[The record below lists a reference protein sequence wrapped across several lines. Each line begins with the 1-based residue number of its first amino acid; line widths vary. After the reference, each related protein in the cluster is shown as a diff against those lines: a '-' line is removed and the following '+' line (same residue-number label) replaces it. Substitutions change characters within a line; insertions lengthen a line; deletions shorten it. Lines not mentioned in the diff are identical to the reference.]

1 MEPSKPD
8 LRLSEEDTHRLG
20 ALVMDI
26 AIRMFFVGLLIWF
39 SLSIV
44 GPFAMVVLWAII
56 LTVAMY
62 PVYSWLRGK
71 LGSGGRSSTLIT
83 FLGLLIILGPAAVLV
98 TSMIETVGELTD
110 GLQDGTLKAPP
121 PPDTLQGIPVI
132 GPKIHALWID
142 VSTNF
147 SGFIADHGDQVY
159 TGVKT
164 ALGSIAGFGGAIL
177 LFAVSII
184 ISAFLYGPGPELAEN
199 IRVFA
204 RRVAGARGGEFV
216 DMAGS
221 TIRNVSRGVVGI
233 SLIQSLLA
241 GVGLLVVGVPAAG
254 LIALGVLVLGIIQVG
269 PLILLL
275 PVIIWVWSS
284 MTTVVALMFTIY
296 IVPVVFLDNVLKPIV
311 MSKGLKTPMLVI
323 FIGVIGGTL
332 SYGLIGLF
340 AGPIVLAV
348 VYELLITWV
357 RLGDDED
364 AATNN
369 ATDHEARE

>member
-1 MEPSKPD
+1 
-8 LRLSEEDTHRLG
+8 
-20 ALVMDI
+20 
-26 AIRMFFVGLLIWF
+26 
-39 SLSIV
+39 
-44 GPFAMVVLWAII
+44 
-56 LTVAMY
+56 
-62 PVYSWLRGK
+62 

-83 FLGLLIILGPAAVLV
+83 LLGLLIILGPAAVLV
-98 TSMIETVGELTD
+98 TSMIETVGDLTD

-132 GPKIHALWID
+132 GPKIHTLWVE

-147 SGFIADHGDQVY
+147 TGFIAEHGDQVY
-159 TGVKT
+159 TGVKK

-177 LFAVSII
+177 LFAVSVI
-184 ISAFLYGPGPELAEN
+184 ISAFLYGPGPELAES

-216 DMAGS
+216 DMAGA

-296 IVPVVFLDNVLKPIV
+296 IVPVIFLDNVLKPIV

-357 RLGDDED
+357 RLGDGEET
-364 AATNN
+364 AMNN
-369 ATDHEARE
+369 ATDHEAQE